1 MPIGW
6 SSGWEP
12 GKVFQV
18 LSAGADP
25 GDPGNS
31 TYKLLFILF
40 YAHEVLAWCPRVS
53 EEGVASPG
61 TGVTDRSAPL
71 CGFWEPNPGYEPSFQ
86 RGVPLPPIFE
96 SRTTNKLVSLLD
108 NSAWKIKFTR
118 KKTRFGFFFSL
129 INGHCLHG
137 LRFSLL

>member
-25 GDPGNS
+25 VDPGNS
-31 TYKLLFILF
+31 AHKLLFILF

-61 TGVTDRSAPL
+61 TGDNDGCVPQFGCWEQNGGL
-71 CGFWEPNPGYEPSFQ
+71 C
-86 RGVPLPPIFE
+86 E
-96 SRTTNKLVSLLD
+96 SK
-108 NSAWKIKFTR
+108 
-118 KKTRFGFFFSL
+118 
-129 INGHCLHG
+129 CP
-137 LRFSLL
+137 